1 MVVISHKQAAMPW
14 TTKQKS
20 LKELKEHLHEA
31 SLISRDCNE
40 LS

>member
-20 LKELKEHLHEA
+20 LKELKERLHEA
-31 SLISRDCNE
+31 SLIDPDSNE
-40 LS
+40 LN